1 MKELFQNSVNKTIH
15 STAHQ
20 ICLDFVMTLLSS
32 ILSALDAENELLV
45 QEALERLMK
54 GNKN

>member
-20 ICLDFVMTLLSS
+20 ICLDFVMTLVSS